1 MVIHLSAAKKVSKEM
16 VGRNFVLNAS
26 EKRALDLENRKINV
40 SRVSPLAKR
49 ITARAKKSVMDIA
62 LDARN
67 KFLSKQITKPEL
79 MVYAILELDKLII
92 NQLPVSKEA
101 KFKAI
106 ESQKREAMLSN
117 MIAEATLGTVS
128 TQSKALNVIKE
139 SVELLGKLDPLYK
152 KALVTAGFDT
162 KLSTLLH
169 KVKSS
174 KTGEHVFTTHE
185 VALLKIINTTHTRQI
200 LGEEMSN
207 VYQQSYTATKMDL
220 VQTMIRMFS

>member
-1 MVIHLSAAKKVSKEM
+1 MAVHLGPAGKAVKEM
-16 VGRNFVLNAS
+16 VGRNFVLSQS
-26 EKRALDLENRKINV
+26 EKRALDLENQRINIG
-40 SRVSPLAKR
+40 RVSPLAKR
-49 ITARAKKSVMDIA
+49 ITSKAKKSVMDIV
-62 LDARN
+62 LSARN
-67 KFLSKQITKPEL
+67 KFLSKEISKQDL

-101 KFKAI
+101 KVKAI

-117 MIAEATLGTVS
+117 IIAEATLGTVF
-128 TQSKALNVIKE
+128 TQSKALNVIRE
-139 SVELLGKLDPLYK
+139 SAELLEKLPPLYK
-152 KALVTAGFDT
+152 KALVVSGIDT
-162 KLSTLLH
+162 KLNALLH

-174 KTGEHVFTTHE
+174 KTGEYVFTTPD
-185 VALLKIINTTHTRQI
+185 VTLLKIINTANTRQI